1 MHRLA
6 RAPHR
11 TDAGCGPAP
20 PVGWYGNLKAPR
32 LSAPLAAASGKQKAR
47 QTQVPPN
54 YKVLLHNDA
63 VNKREYV
70 VQVLLKARVAPP
82 APPRQ
87 HALLSPQR
95 APPPAAQ
102 VVEGMTLERAYD
114 IMSEAHEYGLAL
126 VLITVQEE
134 AENICDSL
142 RNNGLVATVEPDSGG
157 RRGGGGDGGGS

>member
-1 MHRLA
+1 M
-6 RAPHR
+6 
-11 TDAGCGPAP
+11 
-20 PVGWYGNLKAPR
+20 
-32 LSAPLAAASGKQKAR
+32 
-47 QTQVPPN
+47 PPN
-54 YKVLLHNDA
+54 YRVLLHNDA

-70 VQVLLKARVAPP
+70 VQVLLKVCPCGATSLASLLY
-82 APPRQ
+82 
-87 HALLSPQR
+87 HANRTRRPNAL
-95 APPPAAQ
+95 Q

>member
-1 MHRLA
+1 M
-6 RAPHR
+6 
-11 TDAGCGPAP
+11 
-20 PVGWYGNLKAPR
+20 
-32 LSAPLAAASGKQKAR
+32 
-47 QTQVPPN
+47 PPN

-82 APPRQ
+82 APPRR
-87 HALLSPQR
+87 STPRSRPR
-95 APPPAAQ
+95 ARRPAAAQ